1 MTSFFLSP
9 MAVELSSHLNK
20 SPDHVNDGSFE
31 PATSTGVIINA
42 YASKHKE
49 TGPPNYFTFN
59 SFMEQSPA
67 IQEPS
72 LVSGILH
79 RHTSNHIVLGDN
91 SKAGYFSSNANQA
104 GSFQRVG
111 VNNSNFI
118 TSHSPQRTDL
128 DLSPRQSDNILMSHA
143 SMFDQASTSSN
154 VYNHSFGILAGNGS
168 NLHATANLMNA
179 SVDMKPTVQSLQPHS
194 FYTHSE
200 LPASHDQNTVQRPSM
215 SPLFGSPMGY
225 RAYPQIGELFQPRAE
240 FYAQQPPFGHP
251 QYW

>member
-1 MTSFFLSP
+1 
-9 MAVELSSHLNK
+9 MAVELSNHLSK
-20 SPDHVNDGSFE
+20 SPEHVNDGSFE

-67 IQEPS
+67 IQESS

-79 RHTSNHIVLGDN
+79 RHTSNHIVLGDT
-91 SKAGYFSSNANQA
+91 SKNGYFTSNSNNQT

-111 VNNSNFI
+111 VGNSTFI
-118 TSHSPQRTDL
+118 SSQSPQRTDL
-128 DLSPRQSDNILMSHA
+128 DLSPRQPDNILMSHTG
-143 SMFDQASTSSN
+143 MFDQASTSSN
-154 VYNHSFGILAGNGS
+154 VYNHSFGILAGNGT

-179 SVDMKPTVQSLQPHS
+179 TVDMKPAVQSLQPHS

-200 LPASHDQNTVQRPSM
+200 LAAPHDQGTVQRPSM
-215 SPLFGSPMGY
+215 SPLFGNPMGY

-240 FYAQQPPFGHP
+240 FYAQQTPFGHP